1 MMLPM
6 KFFLT
11 LNLKLILIFFLVL
24 IVQSSCTE
32 KKNSTELVT
41 NENVKEVLTRYGQ
54 AHKESEVIIET
65 SFGNMKIRL
74 YEDTPLHRANFI
86 KQISE
91 DYYAEGTFY
100 RIVNYFMIQG
110 GVVDKELNYLVPS
123 EMSAAHFH
131 KRGALAMARFDEGN
145 PDKASSPT
153 EFYIV
158 QGQRHTQQD
167 LEFEEKENG
176 MKFTPE
182 QKEAYTTLG
191 GDISLDGNYTVFGEV
206 VEGFEVIDK
215 IAAEKVHQGE
225 KPLKK
230 IPFVIRLVT
239 TK

>member
-1 MMLPM
+1 MYRI
-6 KFFLT
+6 LT
-11 LNLKLILIFFLVL
+11 LLSFAL
-24 IVQSSCTE
+24 IVLGCNE
-32 KKNSTELVT
+32 KKKEIITVT
-41 NENVKEVLTRYGQ
+41 KENAREVLTSYGQ
-54 AHKESEVIIET
+54 SHKGNEVIIET

-86 KQISE
+86 KQINE
-91 DYYAEGTFY
+91 DYYRESEFY

-110 GVVDKELNYLVPS
+110 GVVDKELDYLVPS
-123 EMSAAHFH
+123 EMSAGHFH

-158 QGQRHTQQD
+158 QGQRHTEQD
-167 LEFEEKENG
+167 LEFEETQNG

-182 QKEAYTTLG
+182 QREAYTTIG

-206 VEGFEVIDK
+206 VEGLDVIDK

-230 IPFVIRLVT
+230 IPFTIRLVIT
-239 TK
+239 E